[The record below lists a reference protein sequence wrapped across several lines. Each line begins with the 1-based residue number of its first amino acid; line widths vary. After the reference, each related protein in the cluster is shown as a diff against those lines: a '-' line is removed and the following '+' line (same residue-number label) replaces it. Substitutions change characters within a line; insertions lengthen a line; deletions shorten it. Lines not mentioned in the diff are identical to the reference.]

1 MIALNPVIHNRSK
14 PGKFSMSEAAGFEF
28 IQVKYL
34 HILDIPSLAIR
45 PGVVTSLLGPSG
57 SGKTSLLRLL
67 NKMASP
73 TSGRIYYNGADLAG
87 IRPVEHRRRVVM
99 MSQTPVIFEGSVRD
113 NLTAGLR
120 FQQKEIPGE
129 DILRNVCGQVRLAQ
143 PLDSPSAILSGGE
156 KQRLALGRILLLD
169 PDVYLL
175 DEPASG
181 LDDETA
187 DCILDML
194 VEKTRSQN
202 KTLVMV
208 THSKAIARRISDN
221 LIHIARGR
229 AASGAAG

>member
-1 MIALNPVIHNRSK
+1 
-14 PGKFSMSEAAGFEF
+14 MSEAAGFEF

-34 HILDIPSLAIR
+34 HILDIPSLSIR
-45 PGVVTSLLGPSG
+45 PGVITSILGPSG

-73 TSGRIYYNGADLAG
+73 TSGRINYNGADLAG
-87 IRPVEHRRRVVM
+87 ISPVEHRRRVVM
-99 MSQTPVIFEGSVRD
+99 MSQSPVIFKGSVRD

-120 FQQKEIPGE
+120 FQQKEIPAE
-129 DILRNVCGQVRLAQ
+129 DILRSVCEQVRLDQA
-143 PLDSPSAILSGGE
+143 LDSPSGVLSGGE
-156 KQRLALGRILLLD
+156 KQRLALGRIILLD

-187 DCILDML
+187 GCILDML
-194 VEKTRSQN
+194 TEKTRSQN

-208 THSKAIARRISDN
+208 THSRAMARRISDE
-221 LIHIARGR
+221 LIHTTRGR